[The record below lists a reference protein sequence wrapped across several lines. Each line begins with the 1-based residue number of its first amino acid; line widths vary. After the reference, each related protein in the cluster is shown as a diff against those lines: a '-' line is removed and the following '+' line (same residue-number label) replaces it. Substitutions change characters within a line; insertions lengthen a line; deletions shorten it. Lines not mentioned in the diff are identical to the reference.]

1 MSFKTF
7 CEYILQEY
15 KNENDVDALMHSKV
29 KDKPVKNFKGDYTK
43 LSVSAPSKNSSRAT
57 YEEMEEMK
65 KMFPKRTPEM
75 EQSVKDHDA
84 ESGFAIKKYLDE
96 NDLEYSEEE
105 MDKIKDVGSGIVR
118 HFKNKFQRPRPY
130 HLADNMKME
139 FDFMPLHSDSMKS
152 PAYPSGHSLQ
162 SRLLANYYSKKYPNH
177 KEGLIKAA
185 EECGM
190 GRVYSG
196 WHYPSD
202 HDASVKLAN
211 EVSPKIQMDMDEA
224 YKRDYKA
231 EYKKFQSSPER
242 IAYRAALVKYNRDKG
257 TYGNGDGLD
266 ASHKGDKIVGFEK
279 ESKNRGRA
287 EKSRLKGSV
296 RNVKA
301 DVGVRG

>member
-1 MSFKTF
+1 MSFKSF
-7 CEYILQEY
+7 CNFILEQY
-15 KNENDVDALMHSKV
+15 KNENDVDALLHKKV
-29 KDKPVKNFKGDYTK
+29 EDKPVKNFKGDYK
-43 LSVSAPSKNSSRAT
+43 SLKVAEPSVNSSPET
-57 YEEMEEMK
+57 VKELEEMQ
-65 KMFPKRTPEM
+65 KMFKKRTPEM
-75 EQSVKDHDA
+75 EQSVKDHDS

-118 HFKNKFQRPRPY
+118 HFKNKFGRPRPY
-130 HLADNMKME
+130 HLADNMKMD

-162 SRLLANYYSKKYPNH
+162 SRLLANHFSKKYPKH
-177 KEGLIKAA
+177 KEGLMKAA

-211 EVSPKIQMDMDEA
+211 EVYPKIEMNMDEA

-242 IAYRAALVKYNRDKG
+242 IKYRAELVKYNRQKG
-257 TYGNGDGLD
+257 TYGNGDGKD
-266 ASHKGDKIVGFEK
+266 ASHKNGKIVGFESA
-279 ESKNRGRA
+279 SKNRGRR